1 MTQCS
6 QSARK
11 QGPGVISGNYAT
23 NIVQHKY
30 FFTQRVVRPWNCLN
44 ITSDD

>member
-11 QGPGVISGNYAT
+11 QGPGVISGNYAK
-23 NIVQHKY
+23 NIVELINKNT
-30 FFTQRVVRPWNCLN
+30 FFAQRVVKQWNSLN
-44 ITSDD
+44 IK

>member
-11 QGPGVISGNYAT
+11 QGPGIISGNYAT
-23 NIVQHKY
+23 NIVELININT
-30 FFTQRVVRPWNCLN
+30 FLPSASLGRRVV
-44 ITSDD
+44 

>member
-11 QGPGVISGNYAT
+11 QGPVEIMPQT
-23 NIVQHKY
+23 
-30 FFTQRVVRPWNCLN
+30 
-44 ITSDD
+44 